1 MKRKTKPTTIR
12 AADGNATFA
21 GLGEDE
27 IIHRIEDG
35 ETLAAIAASV
45 RRARSKLTE
54 WLQADDDR
62 RERSARARMSA
73 ASAWDEK
80 AEQTIATAKTPLA
93 LAKARELAQHY
104 RWRASKINPK
114 QYGER
119 QQVEHSGG
127 LTLEQLVAGSRKP
140 TPDAV

>member
-1 MKRKTKPTTIR
+1 MKRSSESKAR
-12 AADGNATFA
+12 FA
-21 GLGEDE
+21 GVSEDE

-35 ETLAAIAASV
+35 EALAAIAASV
-45 RRARSKLTE
+45 GRARSKLTE
-54 WLQADDDR
+54 WLQADEAR
-62 RERSARARMSA
+62 WERSARARVSA
-73 ASAWDEK
+73 AGAWDEK

-119 QQVEHSGG
+119 QQVEHSGRLG
-127 LTLEQLVAGSRKP
+127 IEQLVTASRQKP
-140 TPDAV
+140 AVE